1 MIKQKNKILFNV
13 DESIGK
19 LSPHMFGAN
28 LEHIGE
34 AIYKNGVWAEVIENR
49 KFCGPDKLIWENGLN
64 DDHLDFGIIKP
75 WKGCNPSAQHVM
87 YAHSNSEYIVKGEE
101 QINRFGSG
109 KQSQQI
115 TIRKK
120 SKTNRGIKQSINV
133 NFINEEHK
141 FSIMLKGT
149 GQKVYIQI
157 GELNFVIKSHTKWF
171 EFKKN
176 IKFNDLKTKKTLSIT
191 INSDEIYIAN
201 CSLMPKNT
209 IFGFRKDITKLIKE
223 WVPSYL
229 RWPGGNY
236 LSGYNWINGV
246 GNKNYRLPFYDYAW
260 YEWENNDVGTDEFMQ
275 WCEIVKSEPM
285 ITINTGNGTPEEA
298 ASWIQYITG
307 STKTKY
313 GKLRSK
319 NGRDK
324 PYNLKTIFIGNEMF
338 GGWQIG
344 HTDAKTYAI
353 KYDKFVKAI
362 KKVNPNLRYIAV
374 GACSDH
380 FGHWNEIVLKNI
392 KEKIDEL
399 SIHYY
404 SIRTEK
410 DKTYPHYTS
419 RYIPTVAASTEVEI
433 MLDRTI
439 KEIKKNTKRN
449 ITIAFDEW
457 NTYVEAEHPKYIEN
471 YNIADALYAA
481 SLLNACINR
490 GDMITN
496 TGIYHL
502 INVMGNYRID
512 GQKIWKTPTTLI
524 LELFTKY
531 HKGKILKTSVDSPTF
546 SSPKIGKQ
554 PIYKENKLISASAT
568 YDQKQVCLSIVN
580 KSEKES
586 LIISTPTH
594 KKIIESYLVNGNSPT
609 DMNDK
614 KKLEK
619 VYIKKNKLKCG
630 KGYIK
635 VPPHSF
641 SLLLIK
647 V

>member
-1 MIKQKNKILFNV
+1 MIRHKNKILFNV
-13 DESIGK
+13 DERIGE

-49 KFCGPDKLIWENGLN
+49 KFCGADKFTWNTGVKH
-64 DDHLDFGIIKP
+64 DHLDFGIIQP
-75 WKGCNPSAQHVM
+75 WKGFNPSARHVM

-115 TIRKK
+115 IIREK
-120 SKTNRGIKQSINV
+120 SKKNRGIQQSINV
-133 NFINEEHK
+133 NFSNEEHI
-141 FSIMLKGT
+141 FSIMLKGE
-149 GQKVYIQI
+149 GQKVFIQI
-157 GELNFVIKSHTKWF
+157 GELNFEFKSHSKWY

-176 IKFNDLKTKKTLSIT
+176 LKFSDSKITKSISIS
-191 INSDEIYIAN
+191 INSGQIFIAN

-209 IFGFRKDITKLIKE
+209 NFGFRKDITKVIKE

-246 GNKNYRLPFYDYAW
+246 GDKNYRLPFYDFAW
-260 YEWENNDVGTDEFMQ
+260 YQWENNDVGTDEFMQ
-275 WCEIVKSEPM
+275 WCEYIGSEPM
-285 ITINTGNGTPEEA
+285 ITVNTGNGTPEEA
-298 ASWIQYITG
+298 AAWIEYLTG
-307 STKTKY
+307 PSSSKY

-319 NGRDK
+319 NGRTK
-324 PYNLKTIFIGNEMF
+324 PYELKTIFIGNEMF

-353 KYDKFVKAI
+353 KYDRFVKAI
-362 KKVNPNLRYIAV
+362 KKVNSNLRFIAV
-374 GACSDH
+374 GACADH
-380 FGHWNEIVLKNI
+380 FGHWNEIILNNI
-392 KEKIDEL
+392 RERIDEL
-399 SIHYY
+399 SVHYY

-410 DKTYPHYTS
+410 DATHPHYKS

-433 MLDRTI
+433 ILDSTI
-439 KEIKKNTKRN
+439 KEIKKNSNKN

-457 NTYVEAEHPKYIEN
+457 NTYVEAEHPNYIEN
-471 YNIADALYAA
+471 YNIADALYAG

-512 GQKIWKTPTTLI
+512 GKKIWKTPTTLV
-524 LELFTKY
+524 LELFTKH
-531 HKGKILKTSVDSPTF
+531 HKGEILKTYVKSSTFLSPRM
-546 SSPKIGKQ
+546 GKQ
-554 PIYKENKLISASAT
+554 PEYKNNKLLDASAT
-568 YDQKQVCLSIVN
+568 YHQNQVCLTIVN
-580 KSEKES
+580 KSEKEG
-586 LIISTPTH
+586 LTISIPIY
-594 KKIIESYLVNGNSPT
+594 KKIIENYLVNGSSPT

-614 KKLEK
+614 KNLEK
-619 VYIKKNKLKCG
+619 VYIKKNKLKFG
-630 KGYIK
+630 ADFIK

-641 SLLLIK
+641 SLVLLEI
-647 V
+647 

>member
-13 DESIGK
+13 NESIGK

-49 KFCGPDKLIWENGLN
+49 KFCGPDKLTWNTGLQH
-64 DDHLDFGIIKP
+64 DHLEYGIIQP
-75 WKGCNPSAQHVM
+75 WKGCNPSAKHVM

-120 SKTNRGIKQSINV
+120 SEKNRGIKQSINV
-133 NFINEEHK
+133 NFISEEHQ

-157 GELNFVIKSHTKWF
+157 GELNFVIKSRKKWF

-176 IKFNDLKTKKTLSIT
+176 IKFNDLITKKTLSIT
-191 INSDEIYIAN
+191 INSDEIFIAN

-223 WVPSYL
+223 WIPSYL

-236 LSGYNWINGV
+236 LSGYNWINGI
-246 GNKNYRLPFYDYAW
+246 GDKNYRLPFYDFAW

-275 WCEIVKSEPM
+275 WCEYIGSEPM

-298 ASWIQYITG
+298 ASWIEYLTG

-313 GKLRSK
+313 GKHRSK

-324 PYNLKTIFIGNEMF
+324 PYNLTTIFIGNEMF

-344 HTDAKTYAI
+344 HTDAKTYAL
-353 KYDKFVKAI
+353 KYDKFVQAI
-362 KKVNPNLRYIAV
+362 KKVNKNLRFIAV

-380 FGHWNEIVLKNI
+380 FGHWNEIVLKHI
-392 KEKIDEL
+392 KERIDEL

-410 DKTYPHYTS
+410 DKTHPHYTS

-439 KEIKKNTKRN
+439 KEIKKNTKKN

-457 NTYVEAEHPKYIEN
+457 NTYVEAEHPNYIEN

-546 SSPKIGKQ
+546 ASPKIGKQ
-554 PIYKENKLISASAT
+554 PIYKKNKLIDASAT
-568 YDQKQVCLSIVN
+568 YDQNQVCLSIVN

-586 LIISTPTH
+586 LIVSIPTH
-594 KKIIESYLVNGNSPT
+594 NKIIGNYLVNGNSPT

-614 KKLEK
+614 KNLEK
-619 VYIKKNKLKCG
+619 VTIKKNKLEYG
-630 KGYIK
+630 KDYIK

-641 SLLLIK
+641 SLVLMK